1 MMAAGRVND
10 EHDGHRLI
18 RKCVRTIVRMLV
30 LLAFQVSF
38 EGLNNIP
45 SDGSFILVS
54 NHTSMADVAAIHTK
68 FDRWLY
74 WVAKKELFQTPVIKY
89 LIPKMGAIPVDRERV
104 DLTAA
109 RGIFSVLNSGRPVAM
124 FPQGTRVRPEQV
136 NSVMPKTGIAHFAVK
151 TSSQILPVAISGRFK
166 LFGKIRIV
174 VGEPFRLDADSKKK
188 YQHEELLELSILV
201 MKRVYDL
208 IGFEYNPGKGDV

>member
-1 MMAAGRVND
+1 
-10 EHDGHRLI
+10 
-18 RKCVRTIVRMLV
+18 
-30 LLAFQVSF
+30 
-38 EGLNNIP
+38 
-45 SDGSFILVS
+45 
-54 NHTSMADVAAIHTK
+54 
-68 FDRWLY
+68 
-74 WVAKKELFQTPVIKY
+74 
-89 LIPKMGAIPVDRERV
+89 
-104 DLTAA
+104 
-109 RGIFSVLNSGRPVAM
+109 
-124 FPQGTRVRPEQV
+124 
-136 NSVMPKTGIAHFAVK
+136 MPKTGIAHFAVK